1 MAFKDIITTIIAV
14 LAFIISVSSF
24 IMSHK
29 KAKAEALIAYLKDAD
44 SVTMRERRTKLYESE
59 DILKQDNYQK
69 NIIKYYK
76 ERTVEPFVNVIDI
89 KILEQ
94 NITDEI
100 AFYDKW
106 ALLTNRHYLPRW
118 AIGGNRATVFLH
130 VYEIVKFYIDFRQK
144 ENKDYASDMTKL
156 YNKLKIKS

>member
-1 MAFKDIITTIIAV
+1 MALKDIITTIIAV

-29 KAKAEALIAYLKDAD
+29 KAKAEALIAYLAEGD
-44 SVTMRERRTKLYESE
+44 SERMRNRRSELYKQEVELKQKVFQDKIKLYC
-59 DILKQDNYQK
+59 QK
-69 NIIKYYK
+69 KIDETSDDYEKIKEIEK
-76 ERTVEPFVNVIDI
+76 
-89 KILEQ
+89 
-94 NITDEI
+94 NITDEV

-130 VYEIVKFYIDFRQK
+130 IYEIIEFYIDFRRQK
-144 ENKDYASDMTKL
+144 NEFYASDMMKL
-156 YNKLKIKS
+156 YNKIKGIK